1 MNEPLPPAETG
12 PEQTTL
18 TTSPEKH
25 SQPRFFI
32 KTLGRKPVI
41 ICLGL
46 AVLLAVLFV
55 LLTIGV
61 LDDKLSHFDDR
72 TEQVIGDLTFA
83 GSQKLF
89 DILGFMS
96 KPVIFGA
103 CLGLALAVLGWRRL
117 GWAVALLGLA
127 AGGGALLSV
136 VLKDTFQRVRPGV
149 DLSEGIYSYP
159 SGHALF
165 ATCVFGSLLYI
176 GWLTLP
182 SGWRRALWSLLM
194 AGLILGLGISRVYF
208 ALHYTTD
215 VIGGF
220 LTGGSYVLLLIG
232 LHQLLGGAKPF
243 FKKPRFSETSSR

>member
-1 MNEPLPPAETG
+1 MTEPLSPTET
-12 PEQTTL
+12 EAKQTTL
-18 TTSPEKH
+18 TTSPEKN
-25 SQPRFFI
+25 SQSRFFI
-32 KTLGRKPVI
+32 KTLSRKPVI

-61 LDDKLSHFDDR
+61 LDDRLRHFDAR
-72 TEQVIGDLTFA
+72 TEQVIGDLTFV

-89 DILGFMS
+89 DLFGFMS

-103 CLGLALAVLGWRRL
+103 FLILALAVLGWRRL

-127 AGGGALLSV
+127 AGGGALLSAL
-136 VLKDTFQRVRPGV
+136 LKDTFQRVRPGV

-159 SGHALF
+159 SGHAMY
-165 ATCVFGSLLYI
+165 ATCFFGSLIYI

-182 SGWRRALWSLLM
+182 AGWWRALWSLLM
-194 AGLILGLGISRVYF
+194 AGLILGLGVSRVYF

-220 LTGGSYVLLLIG
+220 LTGGIYVLLLIS

-243 FKKPRFSETSSR
+243 LKKPEFIEPSPR